1 MWKRQRACC
10 ESFAPSVIGWMGRSA
25 KKRTETCHRRHAN
38 GDNKS
43 ILREWLPQ
51 MVDMLAQN
59 RERKGRQWMFGGLFP
74 EKTWLGAVH
83 GVSSTIQKKYMS
95 TRSCCWFFFFFFQK
109 AQQSRR
115 TNDGKRMRSV
125 PFIISWQ
132 LAVRC
137 LIGFHRRLWLA
148 FRKSQTPPILVLSPD
163 RCIWEHLRF
172 VWPNFV
178 VKCCSSSKLR
188 VLLTQTKATCPLSTV
203 PVDNAGR
210 EWSTVKKLRSS

>member
-1 MWKRQRACC
+1 MTTTDGGYA
-10 ESFAPSVIGWMGRSA
+10 
-25 KKRTETCHRRHAN
+25 RTEQREEGQTMNVWWSVSREDLAWCCTWC
-38 GDNKS
+38 
-43 ILREWLPQ
+43 ILHHT
-51 MVDMLAQN
+51 
-59 RERKGRQWMFGGLFP
+59 
-74 EKTWLGAVH
+74 EKIRVH
-83 GVSSTIQKKYMS
+83 VVVVG
-95 TRSCCWFFFFFFQK
+95 FFFFFFQK

>member
-74 EKTWLGAVH
+74 GKTWLGAVH

-95 TRSCCWFFFFFFQK
+95 TRSCCWVFFFLFSKGPAESQNQWWKENAVCSFHHQLTACSEMLNRIPQK
-109 AQQSRR
+109 AVACFQEIPDPSHPRPLP
-115 TNDGKRMRSV
+115 RSLYLGAPSV
-125 PFIISWQ
+125 CV
-132 LAVRC
+132 A
-137 LIGFHRRLWLA
+137 
-148 FRKSQTPPILVLSPD
+148 
-163 RCIWEHLRF
+163 
-172 VWPNFV
+172 
-178 VKCCSSSKLR
+178 
-188 VLLTQTKATCPLSTV
+188 
-203 PVDNAGR
+203 
-210 EWSTVKKLRSS
+210 